1 MKNTLTIL
9 LILSWT
15 SIGAIGVAEP
25 VDTIFTQ
32 RRDAVVANIWKAT
45 PPDLL
50 KNVDRGVEMALL
62 LLFKNEKVDEANR
75 MVMAYCGGDKLE
87 KYVGRMVPKN
97 RCEAVLR
104 IYLLER
110 TRKLLTREVLGERR
124 SAPRRTK
131 TKNALEN
138 PNRETYRSAAVQ

>member
-1 MKNTLTIL
+1 MNNTLTIL

-32 RRDAVVANIWKAT
+32 RRDAAVANIRKAT

-62 LLFKNEKVDEANR
+62 LLFKNEKVDEANDTYEYWAKGAQLPKIDGKFIR
-75 MVMAYCGGDKLE
+75 YDCPTFNSPWLKDAFGSGVITLTGPVSGE
-87 KYVGRMVPKN
+87 KVILDFNQLSP
-97 RCEAVLR
+97 
-104 IYLLER
+104 
-110 TRKLLTREVLGERR
+110 RED
-124 SAPRRTK
+124 
-131 TKNALEN
+131 NAKSPAN
-138 PNRETYRSAAVQ
+138 P